1 MGLDEPWIEAMAA
14 PQSTTHQSD
23 EELER
28 QKQRRRA
35 AMATPVADEGDVA
48 FGGMVGIAVLA
59 AIITASF
66 VFFGFGGFGQGTVD
80 VAPVIAPPVTEPVQE
95 GLDLPAILSE
105 LNGAGFEGIELSAND
120 GVVTARGV
128 VADEA
133 AKAEVLALIGSQPF
147 VIDVIDELT
156 VAPPDEVAVGAA
168 AAVLDANDDGIV
180 LQGTVPSEQAADD
193 LRAVAAQAYDADQIT
208 DRLEVLEGADP
219 ATITLNGT
227 LTDVALG
234 GALEAALGEL
244 GAADITNNLII
255 EADASEA
262 INDVLEFEPILFQ
275 SATAIIL
282 PESQSTLEEA
292 AAILKQFPDANIEIG
307 GHTDSLGPEGPN
319 QVLSENRAQAVLAA
333 LRDLGVTNQLSA
345 VGYGESQ
352 LKVPDDK
359 GDTPDKIAARQ
370 ANRRIEFRT
379 L

>member
-1 MGLDEPWIEAMAA
+1 MAA
-14 PQSTTHQSD
+14 PQSTTNQSD

-66 VFFGFGGFGQGTVD
+66 AFFGFGGFGPGTVEVTT
-80 VAPVIAPPVTEPVQE
+80 VAAPPVTQPVQE
-95 GLDLPAILSE
+95 SLDLPAILSE
-105 LNGAGFEGIELSAND
+105 LNGAGFEGIELSASD
-120 GVVTARGV
+120 GVVTARGL

-133 AKAEVLALIGSQPF
+133 AETDVLALIGAQPF
-147 VIDVIDELT
+147 VVDVINELSI
-156 VAPPDEVAVGAA
+156 AQPAEVVVGSAA
-168 AAVLDANDDGIV
+168 AILDADDDGIV

-193 LRAVAAQAYDADQIT
+193 LRAVANQVYEASQIT
-208 DRLEVLEGADP
+208 DRLEVLEGAES
-219 ATITLNGT
+219 ATITVNGT
-227 LTDVALG
+227 LSNLALG

-244 GAADITNNLII
+244 GAADITNNLVI
-255 EADASEA
+255 EADASQA
-262 INDVLEFEPILFQ
+262 INEVLEFEPILFQ

-292 AAILKQFPDANIEIG
+292 AAILKQFPDANVEIG

-359 GDTPDKIAARQ
+359 GDTPEKIAARQ

>member
-1 MGLDEPWIEAMAA
+1 MAA
-14 PQSTTHQSD
+14 PQSATHQSD
-23 EELER
+23 EDLER

-66 VFFGFGGFGQGTVD
+66 AFFGFGGFGSETVE
-80 VAPVIAPPVTEPVQE
+80 VATVVVPPVTEPAQE
-95 GLDLPAILSE
+95 GLDLPAILST
-105 LNGAGFEGIELSAND
+105 LNDAGFEGIELSASD
-120 GVVTARGV
+120 DVVTARGV
-128 VADEA
+128 VADEPSR
-133 AKAEVLALIGSQPF
+133 AEVLALIGSQPF
-147 VIDVIDELT
+147 VVDVIDELSIEQ
-156 VAPPDEVAVGAA
+156 PDEVAVGVA

-193 LRAVAAQAYDADQIT
+193 LRAIAAQAYDTDQIT
-208 DRLEVLEGADP
+208 DRLEILEGAES

-234 GALEAALGEL
+234 GALEGALGEL
-244 GAADITNNLII
+244 GAADVTNNLVI

-262 INDVLEFEPILFQ
+262 INDVLELEPILFQ
-275 SATAIIL
+275 SGTAIIL

-292 AAILKQFPDANIEIG
+292 AAILKQFPDSNVEIG

-319 QVLSENRAQAVLAA
+319 QALSENRAQAVLAA

-352 LKVPDDK
+352 LKIPDDK

-370 ANRRIEFRT
+370 TNRRIEFRT